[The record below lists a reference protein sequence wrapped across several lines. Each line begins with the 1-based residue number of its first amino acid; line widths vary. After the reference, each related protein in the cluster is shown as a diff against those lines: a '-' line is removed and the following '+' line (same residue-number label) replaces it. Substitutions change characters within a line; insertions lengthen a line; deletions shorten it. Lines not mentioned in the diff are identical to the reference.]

1 MEGHRNS
8 EGEGILKANIF
19 EWKSEIQMEYP
30 KGQGQEK
37 EIKTK
42 QKTLKL
48 IGCPETATELA
59 ACKESCV
66 R

>member
-19 EWKSEIQMEYP
+19 EGKSEIQMEYP

-42 QKTLKL
+42 KKTLNRMSWNSYYAGSVQRK
-48 IGCPETATELA
+48 
-59 ACKESCV
+59 
-66 R
+66 

>member
-19 EWKSEIQMEYP
+19 EGKSEIQMEYP

-42 QKTLKL
+42 KKTLNRM
-48 IGCPETATELA
+48 
-59 ACKESCV
+59 SWNSY
-66 R
+66 